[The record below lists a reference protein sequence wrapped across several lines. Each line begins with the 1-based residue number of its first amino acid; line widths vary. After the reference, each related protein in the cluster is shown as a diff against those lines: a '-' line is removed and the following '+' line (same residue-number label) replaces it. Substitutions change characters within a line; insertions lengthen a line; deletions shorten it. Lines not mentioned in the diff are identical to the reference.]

1 MTLFK
6 PHTQEELKKLGVTEG
21 KTCVIEYLDKDY
33 FNGEETL
40 ERSRAVAIM
49 NNGKISFIVS
59 DPYGMDK
66 FINNAKVI
74 KD

>member
-1 MTLFK
+1 MKDFK
-6 PHTQEELKKLGVTEG
+6 PHTQEELKELGVREG
-21 KTCVIEYLDKDY
+21 KTYTIEYLDKDY

-40 ERSRAVAIM
+40 ERSRAKAIM
-49 NNGKISFIVS
+49 NDGNISFIVS

-74 KD
+74 KN